1 MKTLAILLVC
11 LAVVG
16 CASRP
21 RPAPLSQADVI
32 SLVKAG
38 VSDEEVIR
46 RINVTGTVFRLN
58 TDDILFLRNQGL
70 SDRLVTH
77 MMDTYTRAALYEQQR
92 FYDYRW
98 GFSYGYGPYHA
109 WGHPHWWW

>member
-1 MKTLAILLVC
+1 
-11 LAVVG
+11 
-16 CASRP
+16 
-21 RPAPLSQADVI
+21 VI

-38 VSDEEVIR
+38 LGDEEVIR
-46 RINVTGTVFRLN
+46 RINASGSVFRLN

-98 GFSYGYGPYHA
+98 GFYYGYGPYHH